1 MPNCPKCGALLDEDA
16 AFCSKCGSALP
27 QQLTASSSMRERELR
42 RLEIAR
48 KSQSTSPPSAPS
60 YPPARDMTRT
70 YAILGFI
77 SAVLS
82 LLILPELFG
91 SATIVLGAY
100 TWKKKQGNL
109 GLIVLILGIICLI
122 VGIEVT
128 APFWLG
134 EFLPS

>member
-1 MPNCPKCGALLDEDA
+1 
-16 AFCSKCGSALP
+16 
-27 QQLTASSSMRERELR
+27 
-42 RLEIAR
+42 
-48 KSQSTSPPSAPS
+48 
-60 YPPARDMTRT
+60 MTRT

-82 LLILPELFG
+82 LFIVPEVFG

-100 TWKKKQGNL
+100 TWRREQGNL
-109 GLIVLILGIICLI
+109 GLIVLILGIICMI

-134 EFLPS
+134 GLLPS

>member
-1 MPNCPKCGALLDEDA
+1 
-16 AFCSKCGSALP
+16 
-27 QQLTASSSMRERELR
+27 
-42 RLEIAR
+42 
-48 KSQSTSPPSAPS
+48 
-60 YPPARDMTRT
+60 MTRT